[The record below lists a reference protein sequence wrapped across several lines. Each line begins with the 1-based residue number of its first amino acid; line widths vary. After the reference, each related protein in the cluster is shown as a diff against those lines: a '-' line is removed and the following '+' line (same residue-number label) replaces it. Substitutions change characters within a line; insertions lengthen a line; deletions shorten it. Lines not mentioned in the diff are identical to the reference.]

1 MLIDTLIHIAVVAF
15 LAWGAMLSLQCLFR
29 PGGIGFQSR
38 ELKAE

>member
-15 LAWGAMLSLQCLFR
+15 LAWGAMLSVQCLIR
-29 PGGIGFQSR
+29 SGGIGFPDR